1 MSKSKVKALS
11 VLPKNISALFKI
23 LDNNPKD
30 LNANK
35 ALGQYFVNTGEHDKS
50 LKYFSAALLMQ
61 QNAENYYN
69 LGVALHQTKK
79 IDDAL
84 VMYDECINLDSNF
97 AEAYSNRGAIYRDK
111 YNFTEALTNY
121 LKTIELKPDKLDE
134 YLNFSIV
141 LFNLNKFQDAL
152 EICNHAISKGG
163 ISERRLLLKYEILFI
178 LGRLNDAND
187 CLKVLLNS
195 FPTSSKVLWAVA
207 CNDLIHGNFQK
218 GWESYESRWLADLGI
233 KEYKFD
239 KPKWL
244 GNFSINGLTLLVHA
258 EQGLGDTI
266 HFCRYLIELKQHN
279 AKIIFLVHPPLF
291 ELLKNIN
298 GADQVIPIGSDE
310 PMPEFDA
317 YIPLLSLPLALKTE
331 IHTIPNTVP
340 YLFSTREKSHY
351 WHDKFIQHKLTGF
364 KVGLVWN
371 GGFRPELPNEHAR
384 NERRN
389 ISIDL
394 FKCFKGL
401 NALFFSLQ
409 KGEPSETEFKIK
421 MQDWDGPK
429 IFNFMHEV
437 NSFTDTAAIIDQLD
451 LVISVDTSTAHLAGA
466 MGKKVWMLN
475 RVDSCWRWIV
485 NRTDSPWYPTMKI
498 YQQQKTCE
506 WNDVMQ
512 LVRDD
517 LIKLIDCS

>member
-1 MSKSKVKALS
+1 MSKSKVNKYR
-11 VLPKNISALFKI
+11 VPTKNISALLKI
-23 LDNNPKD
+23 LDKHPED

-35 ALGQYFVNTGEHDKS
+35 ALGQYFLNNGEHDKC
-50 LKYFSAALLMQ
+50 LKYFSAALLIL

-69 LGVALHQTKK
+69 LGVALHQSKK

-84 VMYDECINLDSNF
+84 VMYNECICLDSNF

-111 YNFTEALTNY
+111 YNFTEALSNY
-121 LKTIELKPDKLDE
+121 LKAIELRPDKLDE

-152 EICNHAISKGG
+152 DICNHAITKGG

-178 LGRLNDAND
+178 LGRTNEASD
-187 CLKVLLNS
+187 CLDLLITS
-195 FPTSSKVLWAVA
+195 FPKSSKVLWAVA
-207 CNDLIHGNFQK
+207 CNDLIHGNFLI
-218 GWESYESRWLADLGI
+218 GWKRYESRWLADLGI
-233 KEYKFD
+233 KNYKFN

-244 GNFSINGLTLLVHA
+244 GNFSIEGLTLLVHA

-266 HFCRYLIELKQHN
+266 HFCRYLNELNHFN
-279 AKIIFLVHPPLF
+279 ANIIFLVQAPLY

-298 GADQVIPIGSDE
+298 GAHLVMSIETDE
-310 PMPEFDA
+310 QLPEFDA

-331 IHTIPNTVP
+331 AHNIPNSIP
-340 YLFSTREKSHY
+340 YIYPRPEKSKY
-351 WHDKFIQHKLTGF
+351 WRDKFVEHNFSGL

-401 NALFFSLQ
+401 NAKFFSLQ
-409 KGEPSETEFKIK
+409 KGEPSESEFNKKI
-421 MQDWDGPK
+421 QDWDGPE
-429 IFNFMHEV
+429 IINFMHEV
-437 NSFTDTAAIIDQLD
+437 NNFTDTAAIIDQLD

-466 MGKKVWMLN
+466 MGKTVWMLN
-475 RVDSCWRWIV
+475 RVDSCWRWIL

-498 YQQQKTCE
+498 YQQQNTCE
-506 WNDVMQ
+506 WHDVLH

-517 LIKLIDCS
+517 LIKLIDGS

>member
-1 MSKSKVKALS
+1 MRKSKVKTLN
-11 VLPKNISALFKI
+11 VLPKNISALLKI

-35 ALGQYFVNTGEHDKS
+35 AIGQYFVSTGEHDKC
-50 LKYFSAALLMQ
+50 LKYFSAALLIQ
-61 QNAENYYN
+61 PNAENYYN
-69 LGVALHQTKK
+69 LGVALHQIKK
-79 IDDAL
+79 LDDAL

-121 LKTIELKPDKLDE
+121 LKAIELKPAKLDE

-152 EICNHAISKGG
+152 EICNHAISEGG

-178 LGRLNDAND
+178 LGRLNEAKD
-187 CLKVLLNS
+187 CLEVLS
-195 FPTSSKVLWAVA
+195 RSYPESSKVLWALA
-207 CNDLIHGNFQK
+207 CNDLIHGDFHK
-218 GWESYESRWLADLGI
+218 GWERYESRWRADLGI
-233 KEYKFD
+233 KDYKFN

-266 HFCRYLIELKQHN
+266 HFCRYLNELSQLN
-279 AKIIFLVHPPLF
+279 AKIIFLVQAPLF

-298 GADQVIPIGSDE
+298 GVHQLIPIGSDE
-310 PMPEFDA
+310 QVPEFDA
-317 YIPLLSLPLALKTE
+317 HIPLLSLPLALKTE
-331 IHTIPNTVP
+331 IHNIPNTIP
-340 YLFSTREKSHY
+340 YIFSNPEKSHY

-371 GGFRPELPNEHAR
+371 GGFRPELPNEHSR

-421 MQDWDGPK
+421 MQNWDGPK
-429 IFNFMHEV
+429 IFNFMDEV
-437 NSFTDTAAIIDQLD
+437 NNFTDTAAIIDQLD

-512 LVRDD
+512 LVRND
-517 LIKLIDCS
+517 LIKLIDGS